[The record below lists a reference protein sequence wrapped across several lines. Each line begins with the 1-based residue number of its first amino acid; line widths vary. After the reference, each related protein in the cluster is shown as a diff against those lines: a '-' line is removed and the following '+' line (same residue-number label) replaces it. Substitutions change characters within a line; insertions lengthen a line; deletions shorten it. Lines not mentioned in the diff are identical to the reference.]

1 MSQISRNKIDVMNM
15 NIQTCYTTHINK
27 KHAHTHMKLESK
39 HGQGDACP

>member
-1 MSQISRNKIDVMNM
+1 MSRNKIDAMNM

-27 KHAHTHMKLESK
+27 KHAHTHRKLESK